1 MDGGCTWSRSASS
14 PGVMAPFLDSAAST
28 EYCPS
33 VISSLLRSNRRR
45 RPASTRAIRSSPA
58 RVPGRHRSGPAAA
71 RAAAGPDRCRPGTL
85 AGELRIALVL
95 AGRRLRFERSSE
107 EITDGQYSVLAALS
121 KNGAMTPGELA
132 ERDHVQPPSMTRTVA
147 RLVEM
152 GLVQRAEHPT
162 DRRQVLVTITPA
174 GDQEVRETRRR
185 RDAWLSRRLAE
196 LTPAERATLAQAAD
210 ILRRIASA

>member
-1 MDGGCTWSRSASS
+1 MPR
-14 PGVMAPFLDSAAST
+14 SAASGAT
-28 EYCPS
+28 PRTAPPE
-33 VISSLLRSNRRR
+33 
-45 RPASTRAIRSSPA
+45 
-58 RVPGRHRSGPAAA
+58 
-71 RAAAGPDRCRPGTL
+71 PDRCRPGTL

-95 AGRRLRFERSSE
+95 AGRRMRFERSSE

-147 RLVEM
+147 RLVGM

-162 DRRQVLVTITPA
+162 DRRQVLVTITAA
-174 GDQEVRETRRR
+174 GDREVRETRRR

-196 LTPAERATLAQAAD
+196 LTPAERGTLAQASE
-210 ILRRIASA
+210 ILRRIAGA